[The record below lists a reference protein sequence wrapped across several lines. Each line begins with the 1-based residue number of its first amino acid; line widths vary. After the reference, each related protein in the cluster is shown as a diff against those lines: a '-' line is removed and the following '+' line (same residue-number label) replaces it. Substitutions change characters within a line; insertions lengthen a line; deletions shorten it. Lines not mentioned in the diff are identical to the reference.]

1 MPEFDPMPDDPDAR
15 TRPHRVDE
23 RELDAGDGG
32 GRRAGGGGAAAIAAA
47 FLIVAAIG
55 AVAWWKL
62 RPGAARPAVPPPA
75 LTAPESEPGT
85 APAEPAADATPPLP
99 PLDAS
104 DAYVR
109 DLGVGLSRDSTFS
122 SWLGHDDLVRRFVAA
137 TANVAE
143 GASPAVHVPFLRP
156 AEAFRV
162 LDRGDRTVVDP
173 ATFHRHDLAVGALT
187 SLDPAACARALARL
201 EPLFEAAWR
210 ELGDPRQDFRGTLAA
225 ALARLTSVPVPEGEV
240 EVVPD
245 GAVWAFADPDLERRA
260 AAEKLL
266 LRLGPGNARRLQGW
280 LRELAAARAGGSR

>member
-1 MPEFDPMPDDPDAR
+1 MPEFDPIPDDPDAR

-23 RELDAGDGG
+23 PELDAGDGG
-32 GRRAGGGGAAAIAAA
+32 GRRGGGAAAIAVA

-55 AVAWWKL
+55 AVAWWML

-75 LTAPESEPGT
+75 VAAPESGPAAEPIT
-85 APAEPAADATPPLP
+85 PAADSAPPLP

-109 DLGVGLSRDSTFS
+109 DLGAGLSRDTTFA

-137 TANVAE
+137 VANVAE
-143 GASPAVHVPFLRP
+143 GASPATHVPFLRP
-156 AEAFRV
+156 AEPFRV

-173 ATFHRHDLAVGALT
+173 ATFRRHDLAVGTLT
-187 SLDPAACARALARL
+187 SLDAAACARAIARL
-201 EPLFEAAWR
+201 EPLFDAAWR

-225 ALARLTSVPVPEGEV
+225 ALARLTSVPVPEGEL
-240 EVVPD
+240 EVVPA
-245 GAVWAFADPDLERRA
+245 GAVWAWADPDLERRA

-266 LRLGPGNARRLQGW
+266 LRLGPDNARRLQGW
-280 LRELAAARAGGSR
+280 LRELAAARAAGSR

>member
-23 RELDAGDGG
+23 PELDAGDGG
-32 GRRAGGGGAAAIAAA
+32 GRRAGGGAAAIAVA

-75 LTAPESEPGT
+75 AAAPEPEPEAT
-85 APAEPAADATPPLP
+85 PAASAADAAPPLP

-109 DLGVGLSRDSTFS
+109 DLGAGLSRDTTFV

-137 TANVAE
+137 VANVAE

-156 AEAFRV
+156 AETFRV
-162 LDRGDRTVVDP
+162 LARGDRTVVDP
-173 ATFHRHDLAVGALT
+173 ATFRRHDPAVTALT
-187 SLDPAACARALARL
+187 SLDAAACARALARL
-201 EPLFEAAWR
+201 EPLFDVAWR

-240 EVVPD
+240 EVVPE
-245 GAVWAFADPDLERRA
+245 GAVWAFADPELERRA
-260 AAEKLL
+260 AVEKLL
-266 LRLGPGNARRLQGW
+266 LRLGPDNARRLQGW
-280 LRELAAARAGGSR
+280 LRELAAARAAGSR